1 MRIQGALKPAI
12 DLKTKPEYDKRI
24 AVYLVLLG
32 VILALN
38 FLAPLIAPY
47 DPNAIEMSSKLT
59 GPTAAHLLGT
69 DNLGRDILSRCLY
82 GGRSS
87 ILLAAAATAC
97 SMLLGLVLGVL
108 AGYFGGAADVGI
120 TLVTNI
126 FQGLPGMTMMIAL
139 AAALGP
145 GTKSLI
151 LSLVLTSWIGFS
163 RFVRGEVIKVRRE
176 SYVES
181 VTCFGAGHAY
191 VIIKT
196 ILPNIRANLLVLF
209 TTRIGR
215 SILSVSGL
223 SYLGLGI
230 QPPTPDWGAMLSD
243 SRRYFRSAPQM
254 FLAPGVCIILF
265 SLVVNLLGDALRDKL
280 DVKKDERGEW

>member
-1 MRIQGALKPAI
+1 MRKQMTQNTLQAKKIRPA
-12 DLKTKPEYDKRI
+12 YDKRI
-24 AVYLVLLG
+24 ALYLTLLG
-32 VILALN
+32 VILLLN
-38 FLAPLIAPY
+38 ILAPVIAPCA
-47 DPNAIEMSSKLT
+47 PNAIEMSSKLA
-59 GPTAAHLLGT
+59 GPTKDHLLGT

-108 AGYFGGAADVGI
+108 AGYFGGPADVAI

-139 AAALGP
+139 AAALGS

-265 SLVVNLLGDALRDKL
+265 SLVINLLGDALRDKL
-280 DVKKDERGEW
+280 DVKKEERREW

>member
-1 MRIQGALKPAI
+1 MKEQNTAKP
-12 DLKTKPEYDKRI
+12 DKRI
-24 AVYLVLLG
+24 LFYLVLLG
-32 VILALN
+32 IILLLN

-47 DPNAIEMSSKLT
+47 DPNAIEMANKLT
-59 GPTAAHLLGT
+59 GPSPAHLLGT

-97 SMLLGLVLGVL
+97 SMCLGLVLGVL
-108 AGYFGGAADVGI
+108 AGYFGGVVDGAI

-145 GTKSLI
+145 GARSLI

-163 RFVRGEVIKVRRE
+163 RFVRGEVIKVRGE

-181 VTCFGAGHAY
+181 AVCFGAGHAY
-191 VIIKT
+191 IIT
-196 ILPNIRANLLVLF
+196 RAILPNIRANLLVLF

-230 QPPTPDWGAMLSD
+230 QPPTADWGAM
-243 SRRYFRSAPQM
+243 
-254 FLAPGVCIILF
+254 IILF
-265 SLVVNLLGDALRDKL
+265 SLVINLLGDALRDKL
-280 DVKKDERGEW
+280 DVKKDERRDW